1 MAHIFTFC
9 IFNITFWYLCIISCL
24 LYSKNNST
32 PSVLFQVLSWIHPET
47 QATIVRC
54 SQPMVGPTDRRCKED
69 EHYLQTIMDAN
80 AQSHKLTIF
89 DARQNTVADNHK
101 VMMATCANSFHDW
114 FPRHYPYFLHKCSFE
129 LLNSHLHWR
138 YQTFHQEI
146 KMELMNLY
154 LFSSVPLHRPKMEV
168 MRMRISIPT

>member
-1 MAHIFTFC
+1 MALDHLKA
-9 IFNITFWYLCIISCL
+9 FWTSV
-24 LYSKNNST
+24 
-32 PSVLFQVLSWIHPET
+32 PHVLFQVLSWIHPET

-101 VMMATCANSFHDW
+101 VKVISLTGVFSVQFINVAEGRKM
-114 FPRHYPYFLHKCSFE
+114 
-129 LLNSHLHWR
+129 
-138 YQTFHQEI
+138 QE
-146 KMELMNLY
+146 KD
-154 LFSSVPLHRPKMEV
+154 F
-168 MRMRISIPT
+168 